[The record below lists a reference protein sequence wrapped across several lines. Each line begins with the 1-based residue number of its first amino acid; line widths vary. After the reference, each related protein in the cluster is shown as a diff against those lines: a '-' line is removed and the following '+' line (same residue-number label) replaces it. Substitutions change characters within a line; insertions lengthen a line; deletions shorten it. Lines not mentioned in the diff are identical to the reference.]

1 MVSGLGLAL
10 PSDRDLLEVWPIIEW
25 QQIVIWSFILLLFLS
40 LVLGYLSEEQQQ
52 EMCNAPNG
60 IELNWEFGKCIVLDN
75 KQSLRRSS
83 FVDFAA

>member
-1 MVSGLGLAL
+1 MAA
-10 PSDRDLLEVWPIIEW
+10 DRYLVFHFT
-25 QQIVIWSFILLLFLS
+25 SFFLS